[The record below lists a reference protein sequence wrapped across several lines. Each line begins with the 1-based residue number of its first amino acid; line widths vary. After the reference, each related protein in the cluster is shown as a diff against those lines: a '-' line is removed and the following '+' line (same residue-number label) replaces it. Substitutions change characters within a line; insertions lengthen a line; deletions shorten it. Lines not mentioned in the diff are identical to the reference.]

1 MRYIL
6 YNYALMIKCVR
17 AFKIHFCISF
27 LPTCSSYYK
36 PPGGLIPPV
45 RPRKQLLTIS
55 SIQYIILNLF
65 KDYFRTISE
74 EFVSAYGFSIKSMIV
89 ALLPRKAG
97 NNLNGL
103 LNCKSGSLDPR
114 YMVIKKRIFRKI
126 TRQ

>member
-6 YNYALMIKCVR
+6 YNYALMIKCVI

-36 PPGGLIPPV
+36 PTEGLITPV

-55 SIQYIILNLF
+55 SIQYITLHLF
-65 KDYFRTISE
+65 KDYFRTILE

-89 ALLPRKAG
+89 ALLPGKVV
-97 NNLNGL
+97 NDLNGL
-103 LNCKSGSLDPR
+103 LECKSRSLDPG
-114 YMVIKKRIFRKI
+114 YYNHGPGNLYF
-126 TRQ
+126 